1 MMEMM
6 LRNEVGYKYRQL
18 YDEINKTILK
28 LIKACD
34 SKFVEFYE
42 VGKVSRL

>member
-1 MMEMM
+1 MMELM

-28 LIKACD
+28 LIKARD
-34 SKFVEFYE
+34 SEFVEFYE

>member
-1 MMEMM
+1 MDMM
-6 LRNEVGYKYRQL
+6 LRHKVGNKYRQL
-18 YDEINKTILK
+18 YDEIKETILK

-34 SKFVEFYE
+34 SEFVEFYE